1 MTLRSS
7 LEGLWQDIRHGVR
20 VFAKNPGFTAIA
32 IISIAFGTGANV
44 AIFSVADALLLRP
57 LPVPRSSEVVTVGM
71 RDTLGFRQ
79 RTHASYLD
87 YLDIRD
93 RATSFSGLAAFE
105 FTPVAVRA
113 QPGAAA
119 RMRLATVASANLFT
133 VMEVEPVLG
142 RGFLPEEERVSDQ
155 NAVAVLSYG
164 VWRDQFNADPAVI
177 GRRIAV
183 AGIQCAIVGVAP
195 ESFTGLHPFVRDSVY
210 LPLALWPKVA
220 TFGDGDPLTQR
231 DKRVL
236 TLKGRLRPGVSMRS
250 ALAELN
256 AIGRGLSLAHPDTN
270 AGQLPIA
277 QSEWALKMEQRPID
291 LGLVAILTTLSIAV
305 LCVACANVASLFASR
320 APVRAREMALR
331 LSIGASRARLIRQLL
346 TEALA
351 VAIVGS
357 AAGVVIG
364 YLGIAVMQ
372 PIDFPAEIIARPP
385 IVLDT
390 RALYFSL
397 ALAAAT
403 AVLVGLGPALQTTRV
418 DLAGSLKST
427 DSAGRPGARITGRR
441 VLVGL
446 QIALCLAMVTVAAF
460 CFQVFSEELRRGP
473 GWRTTQMAKVTIN
486 PGQILYSDEQS
497 AQLAER
503 VVNAA
508 RALPGARSAATTSAM
523 PMFSFEGLS
532 LLPEDYQLAPGE
544 TGVFTFTNS
553 VTAGYFDTMGI
564 PLVDGRGFRS
574 SDTAATAPVAI
585 VNETFVR
592 RYWPNDRALGRRFKI
607 ADKGDAWIEIVGVAA
622 ASTYHHPTEPAQPF
636 VYFPF
641 QQRSHGAMVLLV
653 ETAGES
659 AAMIPAVRDMLAR
672 VAPDVP
678 AWDYQTIEA
687 FYDARFTAFGR
698 ILNRLIAGMGV
709 MGVTLTMVGLFGLV
723 SYAVSRRTREIGIR
737 MAIGATPGNVV
748 ALILR
753 QGLWPVVFGLLPG
766 LGLSIA
772 AARVL
777 PSFVNSTSTTDPRL
791 FPSAMATLFA
801 LSVAAAMIPAR
812 RAARVNPTAALRHE

>member
-1 MTLRSS
+1 
-7 LEGLWQDIRHGVR
+7 
-20 VFAKNPGFTAIA
+20 
-32 IISIAFGTGANV
+32 
-44 AIFSVADALLLRP
+44 
-57 LPVPRSSEVVTVGM
+57 
-71 RDTLGFRQ
+71 
-79 RTHASYLD
+79 
-87 YLDIRD
+87 
-93 RATSFSGLAAFE
+93 
-105 FTPVAVRA
+105 
-113 QPGAAA
+113 
-119 RMRLATVASANLFT
+119 
-133 VMEVEPVLG
+133 
-142 RGFLPEEERVSDQ
+142 
-155 NAVAVLSYG
+155 
-164 VWRDQFNADPAVI
+164 
-177 GRRIAV
+177 
-183 AGIQCAIVGVAP
+183 
-195 ESFTGLHPFVRDSVY
+195 
-210 LPLALWPKVA
+210 
-220 TFGDGDPLTQR
+220 
-231 DKRVL
+231 
-236 TLKGRLRPGVSMRS
+236 
-250 ALAELN
+250 
-256 AIGRGLSLAHPDTN
+256 
-270 AGQLPIA
+270 
-277 QSEWALKMEQRPID
+277 
-291 LGLVAILTTLSIAV
+291 
-305 LCVACANVASLFASR
+305 
-320 APVRAREMALR
+320 
-331 LSIGASRARLIRQLL
+331 LL